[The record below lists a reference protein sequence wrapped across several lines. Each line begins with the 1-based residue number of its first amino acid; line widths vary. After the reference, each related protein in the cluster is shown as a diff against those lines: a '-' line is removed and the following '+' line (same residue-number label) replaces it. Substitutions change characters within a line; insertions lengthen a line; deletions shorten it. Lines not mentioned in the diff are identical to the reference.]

1 MRLFLSNL
9 KMSRGGLIAWG
20 SLIFLYGL
28 FAIYLY
34 PTVSKS
40 TMDYIGYIASMPEA
54 LRAAFGLEAADISGL
69 AFNPD
74 TFVAVEFF
82 IFWPVIVCFFTIF
95 NGVSIAR
102 EVERGTMDLLLAQPI
117 SRMRVLLS
125 RDATI
130 LAGVLVI
137 ALVSWL
143 GVVAGMN
150 LINTS
155 VNLVNQAL
163 VIVEASLFVLA
174 IGSYTVLASV
184 IFLEPRKALMASGAL
199 TAIMYIIN
207 FIVPVLSPSLNWM
220 RNLSFFYHY
229 NAVEIVSNGALN
241 WTAVT
246 IFLATIV
253 LCTMVSVIIFKR
265 RDLSA

>member
-1 MRLFLSNL
+1 
-9 KMSRGGLIAWG
+9 
-20 SLIFLYGL
+20 
-28 FAIYLY
+28 
-34 PTVSKS
+34 
-40 TMDYIGYIASMPEA
+40 
-54 LRAAFGLEAADISGL
+54 
-69 AFNPD
+69 
-74 TFVAVEFF
+74 
-82 IFWPVIVCFFTIF
+82 
-95 NGVSIAR
+95 
-102 EVERGTMDLLLAQPI
+102 MDLLLAQPI